1 MDGVE
6 ELAHVARPVVADQA
20 HHHGLRH
27 VGALAAEFGGILAHG
42 MGHQERDVLAALAE
56 RRNDD
61 LRATDPVVE
70 VLAEAAVLGHLAQVA
85 VGGADEPHVGL
96 ALLVGAE
103 ADHVAGLQHP
113 QQLGLHG
120 ERHVADLVE
129 EQRALVGELEHA
141 LAVAVG
147 PRERTANVAEELV
160 LEEALRLAGGV
171 EGHVA
176 AVGPAAGLV
185 DGGGHQFLAGA
196 ALAADEDGDAA
207 RGHLPNQGHHLAHGR
222 AVPDDPLEAVRGIKL
237 PLEPAVL
244 VPEHHRL
251 GGALHQVAEHHQ
263 VQRLLDEVVR
273 PALQGLLG
281 GRDVAVGGDHDGLGV
296 RLQALGQLQ
305 DFQARRGTFH
315 HQVGDDD
322 VECSVP
328 EFVLGLGPA
337 VANGADVAWL
347 LQGLGHG
354 LRVTAVIVH
363 QQDLGM
369 DLRVRRHGAG
379 L

>member
-6 ELAHVARPVVADQA
+6 ELANVSRPVIADQA

-27 VGALAAEFGGILAHG
+27 VGALAAEFGGVLAHG

-70 VLAEAAVLGHLAQVA
+70 VLPEASVLGHLGQVA
-85 VGGADEPHVGL
+85 VGGADEAHVGL
-96 ALLVGAE
+96 ALLVGTQSH
-103 ADHVAGLQHP
+103 HVAGLQDA

-129 EQRALVGELEHA
+129 EQRALVGEFEDA

-147 PRERTANVAEELV
+147 AGEGTADMAEELV
-160 LEEALRLAGGV
+160 FQEALRLAGGV
-171 EGHVA
+171 EGDVA
-176 AVGPAAGLV
+176 AVGSAAGLV
-185 DGGGHQFLAGA
+185 DRRRHQLLAGA
-196 ALAADEDGDAA
+196 ALAADQDRDAA
-207 RGHLPNQGHHLAHGR
+207 RGHLPDQGHHLAHGW
-222 AVPDDPLEAVRGIKL
+222 AVPDDPLEPVGRIELA
-237 PLEPAVL
+237 LEPAVL

-251 GGALHQVAEHHQ
+251 GGALHQVAEDHQ

-273 PALQGLLG
+273 PALQCLLG

-305 DFQARRGTFH
+305 DFQSRGGAFH

-322 VECSVP
+322 VECPVP
-328 EFVLGLGPA
+328 EFVLGLGAA
-337 VANGADVAWL
+337 VPDGADVTGL
-347 LQGLGHG
+347 LERLGHG